1 LDWRPTASLE
11 ALARRASLLAAIR
24 SFFTQRGVLEVETP
38 ALAAR
43 TVTDPAIDS
52 LTVSVG
58 TGKWYLQTSPEF
70 HMKRL
75 LAAGAP
81 AIVRIGPVFRAD
93 EQGRLHNLEFTMIEW
108 YRPGFDATALECEVA
123 ALVDLVLGEAPYE
136 YVTYRDLIR
145 AVFAVDPAHAS
156 MDELYDAARA
166 AGHQVSR
173 ALATDR
179 RALLDLLF
187 EIAAKARRGRVFVT
201 EFPADQAALA
211 TTHRSAEGID
221 VADRFELLI
230 DSVEIANGYA
240 ELTDAAVL
248 EARMQRDRERRRRD
262 GRPVPEIDE
271 RLLDAMR
278 AGLPAMSGVA
288 LGFDRLA
295 MLALGADALSDVIA
309 FPAPRA

>member
-1 LDWRPTASLE
+1 
-11 ALARRASLLAAIR
+11 LARRASLLAAIR

-52 LTVSVG
+52 LIVSVG
-58 TGKWYLQTSPEF
+58 AGKWYLQTSPEF

-81 AIVRIGPVFRAD
+81 ANDHLGPVFSAD

-108 YRPGFDATALECEVA
+108 YRPGFDAPSLECEVA
-123 ALVDLVLGEAPYE
+123 ALVDLVLGDAPYE
-136 YVTYRDLIR
+136 YITYRDLIR
-145 AVFAVDPAHAS
+145 GAFSVDPAHAS
-156 MDELYDAARA
+156 MDELHDAARG

-187 EIAAKARRGRVFVT
+187 ELAGKARRGRVFVT

-211 TTHRSAEGID
+211 TTHRSADGLD

-230 DSVEIANGYA
+230 DSVEIAKGYA
-240 ELTDAAVL
+240 ELTDPAVL
-248 EARMQRDRERRRRD
+248 EARMQRDRERRRRE